1 LVVCNYFHFII
12 SSNNTYKQ
20 HNTTQLSPTLTFYIY
35 TFHLQ
40 TMAHLAAVQP
50 APKAPFEVKEIET
63 PQPGPHE
70 LLIKNEAI
78 AIQPIDAKIA
88 RVAMLPI
95 PYPAILGSSFAG
107 TVTAVGPEVTGFA
120 VGDKVVAAKT
130 AGATENKNSAF
141 QRYVISSAVTTTK
154 LPSDASLDTAVRLVG
169 NLATVPALFNATLKL
184 ARPDPSA
191 PAKPQGKKILVYG
204 GTSSIGSLSIQY
216 LKQAGYDIVTTTSP
230 RHEAFVSRLGASKV
244 IDHTQDSENT
254 VKELV
259 SAGPYDVVVDNIS
272 TAQTVKL
279 LADVLAAQG
288 GGNVY
293 ALQPPF
299 APETLPDGVSRIFE
313 GWSLLLAKEEH
324 AELLK
329 WTFATYFPQALAKDS
344 LIAVPPRKISGGLAG
359 LDNALDI
366 LIKGV
371 SSEKLVVDPW
381 E

>member
-1 LVVCNYFHFII
+1 M
-12 SSNNTYKQ
+12 S
-20 HNTTQLSPTLTFYIY
+20 
-35 TFHLQ
+35 
-40 TMAHLAAVQP
+40 HLAAVAP
-50 APKAPFEVKEIET
+50 APKAPFDIKEIET

-70 LLIKNEAI
+70 LLIKNEII

-107 TVTAVGPEVTGFA
+107 TVAAVGPDVTGFA

-130 AGATENKNSAF
+130 AGANENKYSAF
-141 QRYVISSAVTTTK
+141 QRYVISSVVTTTK
-154 LPSDASLDTAVRLVG
+154 LPSDVALDTAARLVG

-191 PAKPQGKKILVYG
+191 PAQPRGQKILIYG

-230 RHEAFVSRLGASKV
+230 RHEEFVSRLGASKI
-244 IDHTQDSENT
+244 IDHTQAAET
-254 VKELV
+254 VVKDLV
-259 SAGPYDVVVDNIS
+259 AAGPYDVVVDTIS
-272 TAQTVKL
+272 SAQTVKL
-279 LADVLAAQG
+279 LADVLVAQG
-288 GGNVY
+288 GGSVY
-293 ALQPPF
+293 ALQPAF
-299 APETLPDGVSRIFE
+299 GPETLPDGVSRTFE

-324 AELLK
+324 AELLE
-329 WTFATYFPQALAKDS
+329 WTFATYFPQALAKGS
-344 LIAVPPRKISGGLAG
+344 LIPVPPRKIDGGLAG
-359 LDNALDI
+359 LDHALDV